1 MNLSIF
7 IARRY
12 LFSKKKQ
19 NAINIISII
28 SMVGVAIG
36 TTALIVVLSVFN
48 GIDTLLTE
56 ATDTFT
62 PDLTISPAKGKFIE
76 TDSSLL
82 EKLAKIPGIASY
94 DPVVEENSL
103 VKFKDKLVPVVV
115 KGVDSTY
122 ADHVNIRQSVISGI
136 YTLEEEGKPTVVMGY
151 GIAAALKIRMGLSS
165 PVTFYYPDRKASSAS
180 SSALNNLQIYPL
192 GIFSAQQDIDGKYVI
207 TGIETARELFGV
219 PGQISK
225 IEIKLQN
232 PDQAIS
238 LKEELSPQL
247 KPIYKVEDK
256 YDLNRSFYAMMKSEK
271 LAVFLILLFIL
282 LIASFNIIGSVS
294 MLIIDKKEDIGIYRA
309 LGMTKE
315 KIISIFKLEGN
326 LITGFGALIGLILG
340 TLLCLLQEY
349 YGFITL
355 GNGSYIVSAYPVKVI
370 TSDVLIIMITV
381 ISFWGFKAISVVSEP
396 MSFTSSSFTIFI
408 TICPGVRL
416 VRTSCPTARSCTELM
431 NCFTTLK
438 LTSASRSAI
447 FTSFSAVFTSA
458 SVKRPLPL
466 KFLKTFCNLSAKL
479 SNAMKTLPLAY
490 SFPISSEI
498 ASILS
503 IRDRSPSFLYW
514 PASSLISSTIFF
526 VWLNFSTSF
535 SFSSYPER
543 ILSQRFTRSCT
554 PCLLI
559 PCSSAISLRDMSL
572 NTTSSYTRRWCSV
585 KSSP

>member
-207 TGIETARELFGV
+207 TGIETARELFGI

-381 ISFWGFKAISVVSEP
+381 I
-396 MSFTSSSFTIFI
+396 TI
-408 TICPGVRL
+408 G
-416 VRTSCPTARSCTELM
+416 
-431 NCFTTLK
+431 
-438 LTSASRSAI
+438 
-447 FTSFSAVFTSA
+447 
-458 SVKRPLPL
+458 
-466 KFLKTFCNLSAKL
+466 
-479 SNAMKTLPLAY
+479 Y
-490 SFPISSEI
+490 I
-498 ASILS
+498 ASYF
-503 IRDRSPSFLYW
+503 P
-514 PASSLISSTIFF
+514 
-526 VWLNFSTSF
+526 
-535 SFSSYPER
+535 
-543 ILSQRFTRSCT
+543 
-554 PCLLI
+554 
-559 PCSSAISLRDMSL
+559 
-572 NTTSSYTRRWCSV
+572 V
-585 KSSP
+585 KYLVNKIVKP

>member
-381 ISFWGFKAISVVSEP
+381 ISIG
-396 MSFTSSSFTIFI
+396 
-408 TICPGVRL
+408 
-416 VRTSCPTARSCTELM
+416 
-431 NCFTTLK
+431 
-438 LTSASRSAI
+438 
-447 FTSFSAVFTSA
+447 
-458 SVKRPLPL
+458 
-466 KFLKTFCNLSAKL
+466 
-479 SNAMKTLPLAY
+479 Y
-490 SFPISSEI
+490 I
-498 ASILS
+498 AS
-503 IRDRSPSFLYW
+503 
-514 PASSLISSTIFF
+514 FF
-526 VWLNFSTSF
+526 
-535 SFSSYPER
+535 P
-543 ILSQRFTRSCT
+543 
-554 PCLLI
+554 
-559 PCSSAISLRDMSL
+559 
-572 NTTSSYTRRWCSV
+572 V
-585 KSSP
+585 KYLVNKIVKP

>member
-122 ADHVNIRQSVISGI
+122 ADHVNSRQSVISGI

-207 TGIETARELFGV
+207 TGIETARELFGI

-294 MLIIDKKEDIGIYRA
+294 MLIIDKKEDIGIYQA

-381 ISFWGFKAISVVSEP
+381 I
-396 MSFTSSSFTIFI
+396 TI
-408 TICPGVRL
+408 G
-416 VRTSCPTARSCTELM
+416 
-431 NCFTTLK
+431 
-438 LTSASRSAI
+438 
-447 FTSFSAVFTSA
+447 
-458 SVKRPLPL
+458 
-466 KFLKTFCNLSAKL
+466 
-479 SNAMKTLPLAY
+479 Y
-490 SFPISSEI
+490 I
-498 ASILS
+498 AS
-503 IRDRSPSFLYW
+503 
-514 PASSLISSTIFF
+514 FF
-526 VWLNFSTSF
+526 
-535 SFSSYPER
+535 P
-543 ILSQRFTRSCT
+543 
-554 PCLLI
+554 
-559 PCSSAISLRDMSL
+559 
-572 NTTSSYTRRWCSV
+572 V
-585 KSSP
+585 KYLVNKIVKP